1 MNTDIKTRSFKFVFW
16 IMLILLSGD
25 TIDTI
30 YRFIIIGYLGEGT
43 TFPGVDSIIK
53 PNTID
58 LIIFLIVQIG
68 IFYGIYLLYQ
78 LKKIGGY
85 FFLGSNFIFLIY
97 ASILG
102 PIAEIGIQNI
112 LVPIILYFCLYII
125 LSICIPWFYSDKFN

>member
-85 FFLGSNFIFLIY
+85 LFLGSNFIFLIY